1 MISSKQDKE
10 ILLIS
15 YFTILWL
22 FVWILFIECLKQFL
36 SKKNIFV
43 FTMIYFF
50 NNIFIYTLWMQL
62 FNAKLYNRY
71 NTTHKSKVILR
82 LKKTANVRICVI
94 DLSKVIMCYFHYG
107 YTKFNYG
114 NNSRL
119 LFTDVDSW
127 TYEIK
132 TKDVYEDYSKDNEM
146 LYFSN

>member
-1 MISSKQDKE
+1 MPQ
-10 ILLIS
+10 
-15 YFTILWL
+15 TIL
-22 FVWILFIECLKQFL
+22 IQ
-36 SKKNIFV
+36 KKHLCIHYDLLLQQHF
-43 FTMIYFF
+43 Y
-50 NNIFIYTLWMQL
+50 LHPL
-62 FNAKLYNRY
+62 NATIQRKI

-107 YTKFNYG
+107 YTKFKYG

>member
-1 MISSKQDKE
+1 MFEFYSSNVSNN
-10 ILLIS
+10 S
-15 YFTILWL
+15 YPKKTSLHSLWFTSSTTFL
-22 FVWILFIECLKQFL
+22 FTPFECNYSTQNCTIGTIQHIK
-36 SKKNIFV
+36 
-43 FTMIYFF
+43 
-50 NNIFIYTLWMQL
+50 
-62 FNAKLYNRY
+62 
-71 NTTHKSKVILR
+71 LR

-107 YTKFNYG
+107 YTKFKYG